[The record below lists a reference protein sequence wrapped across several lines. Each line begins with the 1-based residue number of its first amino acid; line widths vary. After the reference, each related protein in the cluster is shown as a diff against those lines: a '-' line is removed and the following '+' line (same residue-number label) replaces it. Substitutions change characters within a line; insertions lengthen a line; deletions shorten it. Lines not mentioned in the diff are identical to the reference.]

1 MKVSLLY
8 FWLLCVSL
16 PLQATERSKMENE
29 ISEILGFEQI
39 VEHYFVEYKKQLFKL
54 YPNFKEEYVELNYA
68 PVFQY
73 GKKRY
78 INAYMKGLLVYSDEE
93 LRQLIDYYKSDNGK
107 WIVKKNLES
116 NVIVLDDLAL
126 ASDDFNKVFIEKIE
140 SQQ

>member
-1 MKVSLLY
+1 
-8 FWLLCVSL
+8 
-16 PLQATERSKMENE
+16 MENE
-29 ISEILGFEQI
+29 ISEILGFEQT

-54 YPNFKEEYVELNYA
+54 YPNFTEEYVELNYA

-78 INAYMKGLLVYSDEE
+78 MNAYMKGLLVYSDEE
-93 LRQLIDYYKSDNGK
+93 LRQLIDYYKSDKGK